1 MASFISGKDGSIT
14 YAGLKLAKVASWSL
28 SSQVESLE
36 ITSLEDAARSYTPGL
51 KSANGNCSVWMYEDS
66 AKSLLS
72 KVIRTD
78 APSDADIVSMTLG
91 FGAKSITFNA
101 LITNAELAMTVG
113 QVMQAQLQF
122 QVCGDVT
129 SVVL

>member
-14 YAGLKLAKVASWSL
+14 YASVRLAKVASWSL
-28 SSQVESLE
+28 SSQIESLE

-51 KSANGNCSVWMYEDS
+51 KSANGNCSIWMYEDS

-91 FGAKSITFNA
+91 FGAKSITFRA

>member
-14 YAGLKLAKVASWSL
+14 YAGVRLAKVGSWSL

-51 KSANGNCSVWMYEDS
+51 KSASGNCSVWMYEDS

-91 FGAKSITFNA
+91 FGTKSVTFRA

-122 QVCGDVT
+122 QVCGDMT

>member
-14 YAGLKLAKVASWSL
+14 YNSVRLAKVASWSL

-36 ITSLEDAARSYTPGL
+36 ITSLEDVARSYTPGL

-66 AKSLLS
+66 ANSLLS

-91 FGAKSITFNA
+91 FGTKSVTFRA